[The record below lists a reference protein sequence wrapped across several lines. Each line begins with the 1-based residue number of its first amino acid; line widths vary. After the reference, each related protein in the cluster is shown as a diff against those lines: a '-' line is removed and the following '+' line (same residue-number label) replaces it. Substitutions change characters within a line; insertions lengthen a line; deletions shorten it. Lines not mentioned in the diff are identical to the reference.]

1 MKDFLDYDIKYP
13 DLIIKVIDYFTN
25 NGSNR
30 PQKTILDFCNDYK
43 VPKGENPIQPI
54 ILSRICERLCELRKM
69 FCIQKINGHTDIYY
83 SVPYDKDLWKKYPHV
98 LIHHYNSCIYGF
110 EYIYRHY
117 KERTFP
123 VIATTENGQ
132 SMGSCFRIYQG
143 IATAKHC
150 LTDGKPIAIKGYS
163 KEQLD
168 RFPVFVSKNPD
179 IDIAFIQTGE
189 VYLHNYAEPHVLDN
203 VLVMGYPKIP
213 LFLNFCTGE
222 KANIS
227 AIADLRFTP
236 TIGSIVAEGEIY
248 YPKNL
253 PKMLLV
259 TAKMEGGNS
268 GGPVINEDGY
278 VVGIATGIPDGEGLS
293 DDHVG
298 YGIAYPIKVLDEIIE
313 ENHMLKV
320 EFMDFPE

>member
-30 PQKTILDFCNDYK
+30 PQKTIIDFCNWYK
-43 VPKGENPIQPI
+43 VPKGEDLIQPI
-54 ILSRICERLCELRKM
+54 ILSRICERLCDLRKM
-69 FCIQKINGHTDIYY
+69 FCIQKINGHTDIYH
-83 SVPYDKDLWKKYPHV
+83 SVPYNQDFWKKYPHV
-98 LIHHYNSCIYGF
+98 LIHHYNSCVYGF

-150 LTDGKPIAIKGYS
+150 LTDGSPIAIRGYS
-163 KEQLD
+163 KELLEKC
-168 RFPVFVSKNPD
+168 PVFVSENPD

-189 VYLHNYAEPHVLDN
+189 VYLHNNAEPRVLDN

-213 LFLNFCTGE
+213 LFLDFCTGE

-227 AIADLRFTP
+227 AIADLRLTP
-236 TIGSIVAEGEIY
+236 TIGSIAAEGEIY
-248 YPKNL
+248 FPKNL
-253 PKMLLV
+253 PQMLLV
-259 TAKMEGGNS
+259 TAKMKGGNS

-298 YGIAYPIKVLDEIIE
+298 YGVAYPIQVLDEILK
-313 ENHMLKV
+313 ENHMLEV

>member
-1 MKDFLDYDIKYP
+1 
-13 DLIIKVIDYFTN
+13 
-25 NGSNR
+25 
-30 PQKTILDFCNDYK
+30 
-43 VPKGENPIQPI
+43 
-54 ILSRICERLCELRKM
+54 M
-69 FCIQKINGHTDIYY
+69 FCIQKINGHTDIYH
-83 SVPYDKDLWKKYPHV
+83 SVPYNQDLWKKYPHV
-98 LIHHYNSCIYGF
+98 LIHHYNSCVYGF

-150 LTDGKPIAIKGYS
+150 LTDGRPIAIRGYS

-168 RFPVFVSKNPD
+168 KCSVFVSNNPD
-179 IDIAFIQTGE
+179 IDIAFIHTDE
-189 VYLHNYAEPHVLDN
+189 IYLHNNAEPRVLDN

-227 AIADLRFTP
+227 AIADLRLTP
-236 TIGSIVAEGEIY
+236 TIGSIAAEGEIY
-248 YPKNL
+248 FPKNL

-259 TAKMEGGNS
+259 TAKMKGGNS

-298 YGIAYPIKVLDEIIE
+298 YGIAYPIQVLDEIIK
-313 ENHMLKV
+313 ENHKMKV

>member
-30 PQKTILDFCNDYK
+30 PQKTIIDFCNWYK
-43 VPKGENPIQPI
+43 VPKGEDLIQPI
-54 ILSRICERLCELRKM
+54 ILSRICERLCDLRKM
-69 FCIQKINGHTDIYY
+69 FCIQKINGHTDIYH
-83 SVPYDKDLWKKYPHV
+83 SVPYNQDLWKKYPHV
-98 LIHHYNSCIYGF
+98 LIHHYNSCVYGF

-150 LTDGKPIAIKGYS
+150 LTDGRPIAIRGYS

-168 RFPVFVSKNPD
+168 KCSVFVSNNPD
-179 IDIAFIQTGE
+179 IDIAFIHTDE
-189 VYLHNYAEPHVLDN
+189 IYLHNNAEPRVLDN

-227 AIADLRFTP
+227 AIADLRLTP
-236 TIGSIVAEGEIY
+236 TIDSIAAEGEIY
-248 YPKNL
+248 FPKNL

-259 TAKMEGGNS
+259 TAKMKGGNS

-298 YGIAYPIKVLDEIIE
+298 YGIAYPIQVLDEIIK
-313 ENHMLKV
+313 ENHKMKV

>member
-30 PQKTILDFCNDYK
+30 PQKTIIDFCNWYK
-43 VPKGENPIQPI
+43 VPEGEDLIQPI
-54 ILSRICERLCELRKM
+54 ILSRICERLCDLRKM
-69 FCIQKINGHTDIYY
+69 FCIQKINGHTDIYH
-83 SVPYDKDLWKKYPHV
+83 SIPYNQDLWKKYPHV
-98 LIHHYNSCIYGF
+98 LIHHYNSCVYGF

-150 LTDGKPIAIKGYS
+150 LTDGSPIAIRGYS

-168 RFPVFVSKNPD
+168 KCSVFVSNNPD
-179 IDIAFIQTGE
+179 IDIAFIHTDE
-189 VYLHNYAEPHVLDN
+189 IYLHNNAEPRVLDN

-227 AIADLRFTP
+227 AIADLRLTP
-236 TIGSIVAEGEIY
+236 TIGSIAAEGEIY
-248 YPKNL
+248 FPKNL

-259 TAKMEGGNS
+259 TAKMKGGNS

-298 YGIAYPIKVLDEIIE
+298 YGIAYPIQVLDEIIK
-313 ENHMLKV
+313 ENHKMKV